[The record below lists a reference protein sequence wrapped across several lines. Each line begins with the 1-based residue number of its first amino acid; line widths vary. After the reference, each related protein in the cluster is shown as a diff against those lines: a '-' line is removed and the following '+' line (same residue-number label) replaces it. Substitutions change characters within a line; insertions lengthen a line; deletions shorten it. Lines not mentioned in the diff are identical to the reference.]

1 LGVSGGSEYETPS
14 DSGCII
20 ILAADNRNCSM
31 GYFLKIHVEERMLK
45 VSDFVGFE
53 KMIAVTVVKVLY
65 WFGLAAIAIG
75 GIVNIVG
82 SFRTM
87 GYSFSMGLGQF
98 LLTFI
103 GIAVAAVLWRVLCEL
118 YIVVFSMHDRLGEIR
133 DRLSKQD

>member
-1 LGVSGGSEYETPS
+1 
-14 DSGCII
+14 
-20 ILAADNRNCSM
+20 
-31 GYFLKIHVEERMLK
+31 MLK